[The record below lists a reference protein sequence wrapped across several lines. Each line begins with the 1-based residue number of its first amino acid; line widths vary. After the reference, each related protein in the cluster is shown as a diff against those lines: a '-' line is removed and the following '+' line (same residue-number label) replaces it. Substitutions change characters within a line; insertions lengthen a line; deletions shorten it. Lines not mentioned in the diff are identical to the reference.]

1 MPGLRSRHRRGPGP
15 RGPRHVRGF
24 MEPCLLLL
32 LHIKPRHGYELA
44 QALAEFGMNQI
55 NASLVYRM
63 LRDME
68 RGGLIES
75 QWQTEVSSGPAR
87 RIYRLT
93 RGGNAALADWVAQ
106 LRETDQVL
114 HHFLGFYHE
123 HMQEGDGEFH

>member
-1 MPGLRSRHRRGPGP
+1 MPGPRSRHRGGKGH

-32 LHIKPRHGYELA
+32 LHVKPGHGYELA
-44 QALAEFGMNQI
+44 QALAEFGMDHI

-68 RGGLIES
+68 GGGLIES
-75 QWQTEVSSGPAR
+75 QWQTDVSSGPAR

-93 RGGNAALADWVAQ
+93 RVGNAILANWVAQ
-106 LRETDQVL
+106 LGETDQVL
-114 HHFLGFYHE
+114 HHFLSFYHR
-123 HMQEGDGEFH
+123 HMQDEDGEFH